1 MYAILNVDGS
11 LAEIRMGAIDDSVNT
26 KNREKRY
33 AVPFDEQRPA
43 LKPGEQYVF
52 VRRDIT
58 ADSVT
63 DIYGTEPIPPV
74 VTPRDLA
81 AELDA
86 IKADVARTK
95 AAEAVL
101 IEKGTVTAAEI
112 DAKVPAREVGAI
124 EAAKP

>member
-1 MYAILNVDGS
+1 MYELTQDG
-11 LAEIRMGAIDDSVNT
+11 AA
-26 KNREKRY
+26 
-33 AVPFDEQRPA
+33 
-43 LKPGEQYVF
+43 
-52 VRRDIT
+52 VRRLSDGAFVP
-58 ADSVT
+58 ADARNADWREYLRYVQAGGRA
-63 DIYGTEPIPPV
+63 DPAPPPPAP
-74 VTPRDLA
+74 PRDLA